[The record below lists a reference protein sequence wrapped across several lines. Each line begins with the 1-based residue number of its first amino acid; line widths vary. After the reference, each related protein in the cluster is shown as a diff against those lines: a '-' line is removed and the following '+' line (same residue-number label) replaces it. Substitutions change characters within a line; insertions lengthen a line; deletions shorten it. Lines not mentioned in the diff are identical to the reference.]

1 MNTGSFSSPD
11 TQARKMNAIDTNLI
25 YNQVPIGPKL
35 DGAENL
41 TDRAPIDQKEINF
54 SIN

>member
-11 TQARKMNAIDTNLI
+11 KHTRKMNAADSNLI

-41 TDRAPIDQKEINF
+41 TDRAPID
-54 SIN
+54 